1 MNVCQYVSM
10 SLYCGGRSPDSEGRG
25 WAARGFATRR
35 STEYLNG
42 FSGGASAGTK
52 GCMQHLLKWPRWSE
66 ETAERIEDDIAR
78 GGHGDSAS
86 APAQGSAGAGMRRHG
101 HVDVL

>member
-1 MNVCQYVSM
+1 
-10 SLYCGGRSPDSEGRG
+10 
-25 WAARGFATRR
+25 
-35 STEYLNG
+35 
-42 FSGGASAGTK
+42 
-52 GCMQHLLKWPRWSE
+52 MQHLLEWPRWSE
-66 ETAERIEDDIAR
+66 ETAERVEDDIAW